1 MLKMTEFLTMWGMPF
16 KMLSDKKMEEQ
27 LYNMRKKYI
36 RMLTIVIVFFPFML
50 YNFSTMSTFL
60 KKKLKDYK

>member
-1 MLKMTEFLTMWGMPF
+1 MTEFLTMWGMPF

-60 KKKLKDYK
+60 KKKLKDYN

>member
-60 KKKLKDYK
+60 KKKLKDYN